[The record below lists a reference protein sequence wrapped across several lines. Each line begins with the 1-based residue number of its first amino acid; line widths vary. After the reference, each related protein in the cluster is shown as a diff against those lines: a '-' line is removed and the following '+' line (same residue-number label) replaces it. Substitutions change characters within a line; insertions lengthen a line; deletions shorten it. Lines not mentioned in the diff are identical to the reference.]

1 MKIKSLLFI
10 LFLAFSLVL
19 FSFTPFYTQTATVEP
34 FVVVLDAGHG
44 GHDPGNLGNGY
55 LEKNIAL
62 NIVLKVGELLGS
74 NKDIKVLYTRK
85 DDTFIDLF
93 VRGEIANKA
102 NADLFVSVHCDSHT
116 SDAHGAGTFVLG
128 LHANKQNFEIAKKEN
143 SVIYLEDNYETRYAD
158 YDINAPESVIG
169 LTIMQEEFLDQSIA
183 LAKMIQ
189 DNFSGKL
196 KRNDRKVKQA
206 GFIVL
211 HQTFMPSVLV
221 ETGFLTNKNEGAY
234 LNSNKGQLEM
244 GTAIA
249 NAILKYKGATKAN
262 TSPVVVSKKFDAAD
276 VQKKT
281 TAEAIVKEKLASEK
295 VLAENKVVEKA
306 KEPIGL
312 SQEEIEVDDTA
323 IVAVP
328 QSRDIITKAIN
339 NEGIKVTNE
348 KPVAEIKETE
358 QTATNVV
365 FKVQLMASGKDLA
378 SDSDYFKGL
387 NRISKEPYNKLYRYL
402 YGETRSHREAE
413 MMKSKAASS
422 GFSTAYIVAYR
433 DGVRIAIEEAL
444 KEVSQ

>member
-1 MKIKSLLFI
+1 
-10 LFLAFSLVL
+10 
-19 FSFTPFYTQTATVEP
+19 
-34 FVVVLDAGHG
+34 
-44 GHDPGNLGNGY
+44 
-55 LEKNIAL
+55 
-62 NIVLKVGELLGS
+62 
-74 NKDIKVLYTRK
+74 
-85 DDTFIDLF
+85 
-93 VRGEIANKA
+93 
-102 NADLFVSVHCDSHT
+102 
-116 SDAHGAGTFVLG
+116 
-128 LHANKQNFEIAKKEN
+128 
-143 SVIYLEDNYETRYAD
+143 
-158 YDINAPESVIG
+158 
-169 LTIMQEEFLDQSIA
+169 
-183 LAKMIQ
+183 MIQ

-358 QTATNVV
+358 RTATNVV